1 MFLVLRMFDEITVVK
16 PEGLKPECLYP
27 ECLFAAVLQET
38 LWQAVE
44 SLGCWHTIWRQEAMF
59 WIAFMICIHF
69 AGYELD
75 SVNLCQVTVSR
86 ISQDEDSATVA
97 FLQVILCRTWVW
109 NCRGTNLSR
118 SILSYSFFSSSLFS
132 ARLSASHCVG
142 IRFSELSTQV
152 FDAFFL

>member
-1 MFLVLRMFDEITVVK
+1 MFFVLRMFDEITVVNH
-16 PEGLKPECLYP
+16 EGLKHECKYS

-69 AGYELD
+69 ACYQLD
-75 SVNLCQVTVSR
+75 SVNLYRVTVSY

-97 FLQVILCRTWVW
+97 FLQVVLCRTWVW
-109 NCRGTNLSR
+109 NCRGRNLSR
-118 SILSYSFFSSSLFS
+118 SILSYSFSSSSFFS
-132 ARLSASHCVG
+132 VRLSASHCVG
-142 IRFSELSTQV
+142 IRFSELFTQL
-152 FDAFFL
+152 FDTFFL